1 MARDG
6 LYTIIQKPNLGVNL
20 EVVEGYSLYLEVLM
34 SEMSTGE
41 IAKLLEMSEEE
52 IERMELELLNA
63 WVYEDTGE
71 YFDDIPKGPEWL
83 QSLICVRT
91 DALSRRMLNIWNKTL
106 TRKLRERDA

>member
-1 MARDG
+1 
-6 LYTIIQKPNLGVNL
+6 
-20 EVVEGYSLYLEVLM
+20 M
-34 SEMSTGE
+34 SEMSTEE
-41 IAKLLEMSEEE
+41 IAKLLEMSVEE

-83 QSLICVRT
+83 QSLICDRT